1 MKSINL
7 NVAAVMA
14 ALAADM
20 KAGAAAFAQSF
31 QPAASWRGAT
41 APKRRAKKTS
51 YGQGLKNHF
60 ARQQR
65 DRMQAKK
72 IHPLRDE
79 RGAFTLVGRGAAQE
93 HSEGFVQHQLRTRRM
108 WLGGISAQRGY

>member
-41 APKRRAKKTS
+41 APKHRAKKTS

-79 RGAFTLVGRGAAQE
+79 NGAFTLVGNR
-93 HSEGFVQHQLRTRRM
+93 HQSTWSGPTAGRRM
-108 WLGGISAQRGY
+108 WLGGISAQRRY